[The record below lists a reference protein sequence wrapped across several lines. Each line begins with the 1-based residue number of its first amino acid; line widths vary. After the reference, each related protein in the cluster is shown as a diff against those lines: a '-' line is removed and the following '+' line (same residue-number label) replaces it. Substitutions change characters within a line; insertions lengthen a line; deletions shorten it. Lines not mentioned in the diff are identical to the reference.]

1 MEKDFGIN
9 SKIELYKR
17 LMPALNC
24 KIREL
29 DRLNVGYVK
38 KEDIWNYLLKEKW
51 ENITGLDLSTMV
63 DDILNLDNQD
73 LINFVSKKTNNHDN
87 DENIIYNELEL
98 L

>member
-17 LMPALNC
+17 LMTALNC

>member
-73 LINFVSKKTNNHDN
+73 LINFLSKKTNNHDN